1 MIKSNDTLLEHL
13 TVLTLLMYILQSL
26 QGHLNVVQSF
36 ISFLNNNGDVTVLIA
51 LETNP
56 RLIFNLASKL
66 MEDLDYAKFHYSFI
80 QLKIFI

>member
-1 MIKSNDTLLEHL
+1 MIKSNDTLLEQL

-51 LETNP
+51 LETNSQTD
-56 RLIFNLASKL
+56 F
-66 MEDLDYAKFHYSFI
+66 
-80 QLKIFI
+80 

>member
-36 ISFLNNNGDVTVLIA
+36 ISFLNNNSDVKVLIA
-51 LETNP
+51 LETNSQTD
-56 RLIFNLASKL
+56 F
-66 MEDLDYAKFHYSFI
+66 
-80 QLKIFI
+80 

>member
-56 RLIFNLASKL
+56 RLIFNLA
-66 MEDLDYAKFHYSFI
+66 
-80 QLKIFI
+80 

>member
-26 QGHLNVVQSF
+26 QGYLNVVQSF

-51 LETNP
+51 LETNSQAD
-56 RLIFNLASKL
+56 F
-66 MEDLDYAKFHYSFI
+66 
-80 QLKIFI
+80 